1 MVAGLLLAGGAGRRM
16 GTPKALVRLHGE
28 PLAVRAVRAL
38 QAGGCGPVTVV
49 VGARAGDVT
58 DVLRSAGLGTGGSDI
73 GSSDVG
79 VVVAEDWDEGMG
91 ASLRR
96 GLGSLAHLPG
106 TGAALVHL
114 VDLPGIG
121 PEAVER
127 VTGGARHSSL
137 RRAAYDGVPGHPVLL
152 GRDHWSGVAGSASG
166 DAGARGYLSG
176 RSDVELVEC
185 GDIAVPDDVDT
196 PAQLR
201 TLAAEV
207 GR

>member
-28 PLAVRAVRAL
+28 PLAVRAVKAL

-49 VGARAGDVT
+49 VGARADDVT
-58 DVLRSAGLGTGGSDI
+58 DVLRNAGLGTSG
-73 GSSDVG
+73 SDVG

-96 GLGSLAHLPG
+96 GLGALAHLPG

-121 PEAVER
+121 PEAIAR
-127 VTGGARHSSL
+127 VADGARHSSL
-137 RRAAYDGVPGHPVLL
+137 RRAAYDGVPGHPVLI
-152 GRDHWSGVAGSASG
+152 GRDHWSGVSGSSTG
-166 DAGARGYLSG
+166 DAGARGYLAD

-185 GDIAVPDDVDT
+185 GDVAVPDDVDT

-201 TLAAEV
+201 RLAGA
-207 GR
+207 

>member
-16 GTPKALVRLHGE
+16 GTPKALVQLHGE
-28 PLAVRAVRAL
+28 PLAVRAVKAL

-49 VGARAGDVT
+49 VGARADDVT
-58 DVLRSAGLGTGGSDI
+58 DVLRSAGLGTSG
-73 GSSDVG
+73 SDVG

-96 GLGSLAHLPG
+96 GLGALAHLPG

-121 PEAVER
+121 PEAIAR
-127 VTGGARHSSL
+127 VADGARHSSL
-137 RRAAYDGVPGHPVLL
+137 RRAAYDGAPGHPVLI
-152 GRDHWSGVAGSASG
+152 GRDHWSGVSGSSTG
-166 DAGARGYLSG
+166 DAGARGYLAG

-185 GDIAVPDDVDT
+185 GDVAVPDDVDT

-201 TLAAEV
+201 RLAGA
-207 GR
+207 

>member
-16 GTPKALVRLHGE
+16 GTPKALVQLHGE
-28 PLAVRAVRAL
+28 PLAVRAVKAL

-49 VGARAGDVT
+49 VGARADDVT
-58 DVLRSAGLGTGGSDI
+58 DVLRSAGLGTSG
-73 GSSDVG
+73 SDVG

-96 GLGSLAHLPG
+96 GLGALAHLPG

-114 VDLPGIG
+114 VDLPGVG
-121 PEAVER
+121 PEAIAR
-127 VTGGARHSSL
+127 VADGARHSSL
-137 RRAAYDGVPGHPVLL
+137 RRAAYDGAPGHPVLI
-152 GRDHWSGVAGSASG
+152 GRDHWSGVSGSSTG
-166 DAGARGYLSG
+166 DAGARGYLAG

-185 GDIAVPDDVDT
+185 GDVAVPDDVDT

-201 TLAAEV
+201 RLAGA
-207 GR
+207 

>member
-16 GTPKALVRLHGE
+16 GTPKALVQLHGE
-28 PLAVRAVRAL
+28 PLAVRAVKAL

-49 VGARAGDVT
+49 VGARADDVT
-58 DVLRSAGLGTGGSDI
+58 DVLRSAGLGTSG
-73 GSSDVG
+73 SDVG

-96 GLGSLAHLPG
+96 GLGALAHLPG

-121 PEAVER
+121 PEAIAR
-127 VTGGARHSSL
+127 VADGARHSSL
-137 RRAAYDGVPGHPVLL
+137 RRAAYDGVPGHPVLI
-152 GRDHWSGVAGSASG
+152 GRDHWSGVSGSSTG
-166 DAGARGYLSG
+166 DAGARGYLAG
-176 RSDVELVEC
+176 RSDVELIEC
-185 GDIAVPDDVDT
+185 GDVAVPDDVDT

-201 TLAAEV
+201 RLAGA
-207 GR
+207 

>member
-16 GTPKALVRLHGE
+16 GTPKALVQLHGE
-28 PLAVRAVRAL
+28 PLAVRAVKAL

-49 VGARAGDVT
+49 VGARADDVT
-58 DVLRSAGLGTGGSDI
+58 DVLRSAGLGTSG
-73 GSSDVG
+73 SDVG

-96 GLGSLAHLPG
+96 GLGALAHLPG

-121 PEAVER
+121 PEAIAR
-127 VTGGARHSSL
+127 VADGARHSSL
-137 RRAAYDGVPGHPVLL
+137 RRAAYDGVPGHPVLI
-152 GRDHWSGVAGSASG
+152 GRDHWSGVSGSSTG
-166 DAGARGYLSG
+166 DAGARGYLAG

-185 GDIAVPDDVDT
+185 GDVAVPDDVDT

-201 TLAAEV
+201 RLAGA
-207 GR
+207 

>member
-28 PLAVRAVRAL
+28 PLAVRAVKAL

-49 VGARAGDVT
+49 LGARADDVT
-58 DVLRSAGLGTGGSDI
+58 DVLRSAGLGTTG
-73 GSSDVG
+73 SDVG

-96 GLGSLAHLPG
+96 GLGALAHLPG

-114 VDLPGIG
+114 VDLPGVG
-121 PEAVER
+121 PEAIAR
-127 VTGGARHSSL
+127 VTEGALHSSL
-137 RRAAYDGVPGHPVLL
+137 RRAAYDGVPGHPVLI
-152 GRDHWSGVAGSASG
+152 GRDHWSGVVGISTG
-166 DAGARGYLSG
+166 DAGARGYLAG

-185 GDIAVPDDVDT
+185 GDVADPDDVDT

-201 TLAAEV
+201 RLAGA
-207 GR
+207 